1 MRGCHFGFL
10 FRMVTS
16 GCFLSLERSV
26 FVLAPRSMPPRCTLK
41 KNGPVLFLDGR
52 WLSFSKNKYQFLC
65 SFEIAKCPSLR
76 VLWSSDRWHTT
87 STRGRLA
94 AGPGLFQSLWW
105 WGQGW
110 PGNPVHGRDAVDNHS
125 TSSKRSW
132 LVSSPKQKA
141 FNMMLDR

>member
-1 MRGCHFGFL
+1 MGAWVSFWLPFQDGHIRLLSFFGKVGVCFGAEVNASEVHFGKKWSRFVFGWEMAFL
-10 FRMVTS
+10 F
-16 GCFLSLERSV
+16 
-26 FVLAPRSMPPRCTLK
+26 K
-41 KNGPVLFLDGR
+41 KHI
-52 WLSFSKNKYQFLC
+52 S

-94 AGPGLFQSLWW
+94 AGPGLFQPLWW

-132 LVSSPKQKA
+132 LVSSPKQKKA